1 MTKISVIIP
10 VLNEASTIARTI
22 ATARVA
28 ADIEIIVVDGGSR
41 DGTVEA
47 AESLGVRVLQT
58 PPGRAMQMNSGAR
71 EAAGEILLFL
81 HGDTILPPE
90 FDKSIGLALAKAKVV
105 AGAFELKIE
114 GSMGGLSIV
123 EKMVNWRSR
132 YLQMP
137 YGDQAIF
144 LTSKIFWQIGGFP
157 EMPIMEDFELIRR
170 LKRRGRIDIVPMP
183 VVTSPRRWQ
192 KLGVLKT
199 TFINQ
204 LVIIAYFLGISPE
217 RLARW
222 YRGQKKKS

>member
-10 VLNEASTIARTI
+10 VLNEASAIARTI
-22 ATARVA
+22 ASARVA
-28 ADIEIIVVDGGSR
+28 ADLEIIVVDGGSR
-41 DGTVEA
+41 DGTVET
-47 AESLGVRVLQT
+47 AESLGVRVLQS

-71 EAAGEILLFL
+71 EAGGEILLFL

-90 FDKSIGLALAKAKVV
+90 FDKSIRLALAKAKVV

-114 GSMGGLSIV
+114 GTMGGLSIV

-170 LKRRGRIDIVPMP
+170 LQRRGKIETLPMP

-192 KLGVLKT
+192 KLGVLRT
-199 TFINQ
+199 TLINQ

-222 YRGQKKKS
+222 YRGQKNNS